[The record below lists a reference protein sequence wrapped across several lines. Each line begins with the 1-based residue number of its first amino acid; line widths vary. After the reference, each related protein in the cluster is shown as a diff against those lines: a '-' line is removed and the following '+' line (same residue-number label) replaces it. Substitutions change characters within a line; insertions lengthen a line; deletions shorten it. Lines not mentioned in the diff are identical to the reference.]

1 MLIHQVKNQ
10 EGGKLSPLVS
20 FSVCIF
26 KKWSK
31 KIRCISQQNAENKLV
46 CKMNIRK
53 QYMFI
58 IEKEKFKK
66 GTSLKQDSFLFS
78 FLLFPNMVKLQQL
91 QI

>member
-1 MLIHQVKNQ
+1 
-10 EGGKLSPLVS
+10 
-20 FSVCIF
+20 
-26 KKWSK
+26 
-31 KIRCISQQNAENKLV
+31 
-46 CKMNIRK
+46 MNIRK